1 MIYSGRDR
9 KLLSRRLIVDLSASG
24 SEERDREKVALRFL
38 TPARL
43 KYQGDLVGPKVEFS
57 VLVKSLLRRVS
68 ALSAIHCGREMEVDF
83 QGIIRRAEGVK
94 IGESRLFWEQ
104 LSRYSGRQDARLSLS
119 GFRGSVTY
127 EGPVGEFLPLLRAG
141 ELCHVGKG
149 AVFGLGMFRIVDDN
163 EQPKPTWPTRL
174 GRPQA

>member
-1 MIYSGRDR
+1 MELGRV
-9 KLLSRRLIVDLSASG
+9 L
-24 SEERDREKVALRFL
+24 
-38 TPARL
+38 
-43 KYQGDLVGPKVEFS
+43 EFS
-57 VLVKSLLRRVS
+57 NTSHK
-68 ALSAIHCGREMEVDF
+68 
-83 QGIIRRAEGVK
+83 GIIRRAKGVK

-119 GFRGSVTY
+119 GLRGSVTY

-149 AVFGLGMFRIVDDN
+149 TVFGLGMFRIVDDN